1 MQHYLWLGFGFAGS
15 LLTEDQA
22 DYVMENNEEFK
33 SGDVYLQFV
42 PFTEDYKGPNWGAVI
57 LKPIE
62 RLGVAGKMAT
72 AKELSALF
80 EEYNVI
86 TDETRNHIATVLGQ
100 ANLAHLID
108 RVELVLY
115 SDNY

>member
-1 MQHYLWLGFGFAGS
+1 MQHYISIGLGFSGS
-15 LLTEDQA
+15 LLTEEQS
-22 DYVMENNEEFK
+22 DYVMENNEKFK

-57 LKPIE
+57 VKPME
-62 RLGVAGKMAT
+62 RLAMAGKMAT

-80 EEYNVI
+80 EKHSVI
-86 TDETRNHIATVLGQ
+86 TDETRDHIATVLGQ